1 MEEQLTL
8 EQLPKSIQDK
18 LSDVIELNSAIKALR
33 LNLEKCRQ
41 RRDYIGMARCQH
53 QLQEMKHS
61 IEEEYLRQNAV
72 YRKRVVDFKK
82 NMSDE
87 DQEILSINSNMVILL
102 ADMLETSV
110 MNINEVFQIKN
121 QSENSADVYFYGDIV
136 ADSWDA
142 WCDEDQYP
150 ENVKNLLSGCQDKNL
165 NIYINSGGGSV
176 FAGIAIYNILKR
188 HSGNK
193 TVHVDGLAASI
204 ASVIALAGDR
214 VIIPRNAFLMIHK
227 PWSHCTGNANDY
239 RKEAE
244 VLDTVEQSIL
254 NIYEEHLLEGVSRR
268 RKANRRLCRFIEV

>member
-1 MEEQLTL
+1 MEEQLTI

-41 RRDYIGMARCQH
+41 RKDYVGMARCQH

-110 MNINEVFQIKN
+110 MEINEVFTRNNPAWRVEMFDRLQALGRECADQIRWMSKETDEYYQN
-121 QSENSADVYFYGDIV
+121 TFADV
-136 ADSWDA
+136 AD
-142 WCDEDQYP
+142 
-150 ENVKNLLSGCQDKNL
+150 NITLMVRNKVKSLLRRTYEHN
-165 NIYINSGGGSV
+165 
-176 FAGIAIYNILKR
+176 
-188 HSGNK
+188 
-193 TVHVDGLAASI
+193 
-204 ASVIALAGDR
+204 
-214 VIIPRNAFLMIHK
+214 
-227 PWSHCTGNANDY
+227 
-239 RKEAE
+239 RKK
-244 VLDTVEQSIL
+244 S
-254 NIYEEHLLEGVSRR
+254 
-268 RKANRRLCRFIEV
+268 

>member
-1 MEEQLTL
+1 MEEQLTI

-41 RRDYIGMARCQH
+41 RRDYVGMARCQH

-110 MNINEVFQIKN
+110 MNINEVFHRNNPEWRVEMFDNLKKLSRECADQIKWMSKETDEYYQN
-121 QSENSADVYFYGDIV
+121 TFADV
-136 ADSWDA
+136 ADNIT
-142 WCDEDQYP
+142 EM
-150 ENVKNLLSGCQDKNL
+150 VKNKVKSLL
-165 NIYINSGGGSV
+165 
-176 FAGIAIYNILKR
+176 
-188 HSGNK
+188 
-193 TVHVDGLAASI
+193 
-204 ASVIALAGDR
+204 
-214 VIIPRNAFLMIHK
+214 
-227 PWSHCTGNANDY
+227 
-239 RKEAE
+239 RKVYKHNERTA
-244 VLDTVEQSIL
+244 V
-254 NIYEEHLLEGVSRR
+254 
-268 RKANRRLCRFIEV
+268 